1 MMLKKVQ
8 VQEKN
13 INDYREFISDDL
25 MLEIK
30 KLSETLRDKKII
42 HINAT
47 SQPGGGGVAEILHS
61 LIPLM
66 QDLKIGAEWHTIN
79 PPEDFFSIT
88 NKIHNGL
95 QGKKVELA
103 KAEKELYIEQSK
115 KMSAEI
121 EKLNAKLYIIHDPQP
136 LLIPYFSKKIHPAI
150 SRIHIDLSS
159 PNPDTWNFL
168 LPYFKPYKKIIL
180 STHEFINSNF
190 PKEKV
195 IIFPPAINPL
205 SSKNS
210 PLKKEYARLILE
222 NLGINPSLPI
232 ISQVSR
238 LDPFKDPV
246 GVIKAFYLAK
256 KNIPDL
262 QLILLAE
269 DLAKDNPYSEKIFQE
284 VKKYTQG
291 DPDIFLFY
299 DPKKIKCDNDTLV
312 NAVQTASDIIIQKSV
327 KEGFGLSVTEAMWKS
342 KAVIAGRVGGIKI
355 QIRDGYN
362 GYLVSTIEHCAS
374 RVEELLKDKSLRE
387 TLGRRAK
394 KSVAKNFLIPRL
406 LRDHLKVANEIME
419 K

>member
-1 MMLKKVQ
+1 MLKKVQ
-8 VQEKN
+8 IQEKN

-30 KLSETLRDKKII
+30 KLSENLRGKKIV

-61 LIPLM
+61 LVPLM
-66 QDLKIGAEWHTIN
+66 RDLKIDAEWHTIN

-95 QGKKVELA
+95 QGKEVELS
-103 KAEKELYIEQSK
+103 KAEKEFYIEQSK

-121 EKLNAKLYIIHDPQP
+121 EKLNARLYVIHDPQP
-136 LLIPYFSKKIHPAI
+136 LLAPYFSKKIQPAI

-159 PNPDTWNFL
+159 PNPDVWNFIF
-168 LPYFKPYKKIIL
+168 PYFKSYQKIIL
-180 STHEFINSNF
+180 SVHEFINGNL
-190 PKEKV
+190 PKERV
-195 IIFPPAINPL
+195 TIFPPAIDPL
-205 SSKNS
+205 ISKNS
-210 PLKKEYARLILE
+210 PLKKEYARMILE
-222 NLGINPSLPI
+222 NLGINPSQPI

-238 LDPFKDPV
+238 LDPFKDPI
-246 GVIKAFYLAK
+246 GVIKSFYLAK
-256 KNIPDL
+256 KNIPNL

-269 DLAKDNPYSEKIFQE
+269 DLAKDNPYSKKIFQE

-299 DPKKIKCDNDTLV
+299 DPKKIECDNDTLV
-312 NAVQTASDIIIQKSV
+312 SAVQTASDIIIQKSI
-327 KEGFGLSVTEAMWKS
+327 KEGFGLTVTEAMWKS
-342 KAVIAGRVGGIKI
+342 KSVIAGRVGGIKI

-374 RVEELLKDKSLRE
+374 RIEELIKDKSLRE
-387 TLGRRAK
+387 TFGRRAK
-394 KSVAKNFLIPRL
+394 ESVAKNFLIPRL
-406 LRDHLKVANEIME
+406 LRDHLKIAGEVVE

>member
-1 MMLKKVQ
+1 MLKKVQ
-8 VQEKN
+8 IQEKN

-30 KLSETLRDKKII
+30 KLSEILRDKKII

-79 PPEDFFSIT
+79 PPEDFFSVT

-103 KAEKELYIEQSK
+103 ETEKELYIEQSK

-121 EKLNAKLYIIHDPQP
+121 KKLNAQLYVIHDPQP
-136 LLIPYFSKKIHPAI
+136 LLITSFSKKIHPAI

-159 PNPDTWNFL
+159 PNPDVWNFIF
-168 LPYFKPYKKIIL
+168 PYFKPYQKIIL
-180 STHEFINSNF
+180 SVREFINGNL

-195 IIFPPAINPL
+195 TVFPPATDPL
-205 SSKNS
+205 TLKNL
-210 PLKKEYARLILE
+210 PIKKERALIILE
-222 NLGINPSLPI
+222 DLGINPSKPI
-232 ISQVSR
+232 VSQVSR
-238 LDPFKDPV
+238 LDPFKDPI
-246 GVIKAFYLAK
+246 GVIKAFYIAK
-256 KNIPDL
+256 KNIPNL
-262 QLILLAE
+262 QLILLAQ
-269 DLAKDNPYSEKIFQE
+269 DLAKDNPYSDNIFNE
-284 VKKYTQG
+284 VEKYTKG

-299 DPKKIKCDNDTLV
+299 DPKKTKYSNDVLV
-312 NAVQTASDIIIQKSV
+312 SAVQTASDIIIQKSI
-327 KEGFGLSVTEAMWKS
+327 KEGFGLTVTEAMWKGQ
-342 KAVIAGRVGGIKI
+342 AVIAGRVGGIKI

-362 GYLVSTIEHCAS
+362 GYLVSTVEHCAS
-374 RVEELLKDKSLRE
+374 RIEELIKDKSLRE
-387 TLGRRAK
+387 TFGRRAK

-406 LRDHLKVANEIME
+406 LRDHLKVAREVI
-419 K
+419 KK